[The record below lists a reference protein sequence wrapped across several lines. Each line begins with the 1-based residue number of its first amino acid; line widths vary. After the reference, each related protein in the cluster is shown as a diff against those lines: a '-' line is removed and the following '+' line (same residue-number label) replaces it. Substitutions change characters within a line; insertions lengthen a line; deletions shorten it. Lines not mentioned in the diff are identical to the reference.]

1 MKRATHA
8 WRRTEVAFAIGAPFV
23 TAFVWGGA
31 YLGWTLDP
39 TAMGPA
45 QPPWFHDPLS
55 FLGLSFIGSM
65 LEAMMLAV
73 LIALTVG
80 AVKLG

>member
-1 MKRATHA
+1 M
-8 WRRTEVAFAIGAPFV
+8 V
-23 TAFVWGGA
+23 
-31 YLGWTLDP
+31 L
-39 TAMGPA
+39 GPA

-73 LIALTVG
+73 LIALMVG
-80 AVKLG
+80 AVKLGDAILKALHLRSRRARGPHIGKP